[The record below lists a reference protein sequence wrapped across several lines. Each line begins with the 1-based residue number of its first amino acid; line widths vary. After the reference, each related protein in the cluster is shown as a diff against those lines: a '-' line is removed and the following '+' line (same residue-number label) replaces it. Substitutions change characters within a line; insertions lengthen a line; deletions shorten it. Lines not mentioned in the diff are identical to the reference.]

1 MNPATENFDPQEVA
15 KFDAFASRWWDPQ
28 GEMKPLHDLNPLRV
42 DYIDACVALSG
53 KRVLDVGCGGGL
65 LTEAMTRRGAQVTG
79 IDVADASL
87 KVAKLHLYES
97 ELKIDYQR
105 VTAEAFAE
113 QHPRSFDA
121 VTCMEM
127 LEHVPDPASIVRAC
141 ATLVRP
147 GGHVLFSTINR
158 NPKSYLFAVVGA
170 EYLLR
175 MLPMGT
181 HDYRK
186 FIRPSELEAWSR
198 NAGLTLNEL
207 RGMTYNPLTREYAL
221 GSDIDVNYFA
231 WCRAT
236 G

>member
-1 MNPATENFDPQEVA
+1 MNPSMDNYDPREVS
-15 KFDAFASRWWDPQ
+15 KFEAFASRWWDPQ

-42 DYIDACVALSG
+42 GYIDACAGLSG

-65 LTEAMTRRGAQVTG
+65 LTEAMARRGAQVTG

-87 KVAKLHLYES
+87 KVAKLHLHES
-97 ELKIDYQR
+97 GLKVDYQR
-105 VTAEAFAE
+105 ITAEAFAE
-113 QHPRSFDA
+113 RHPQSFDV

-127 LEHVPDPASIVRAC
+127 LEHVPDPTSIVRAC
-141 ATLVRP
+141 ATLVKP

-175 MLPMGT
+175 MLPKGT

-186 FIRPSELEAWSR
+186 FIRPSELERWAR
-198 NAGLTLNEL
+198 AAGLDLREL

-221 GSDIDVNYFA
+221 SGDIDVNYFA
-231 WCRAT
+231 WCRPAE
-236 G
+236 